1 MTWVCEAD
9 ERAATLRAHEADAIA
24 SLTPEDAM
32 KRRLAVSLLTAAALT
47 LALAAGPARAGSAT
61 NDLTV
66 TANVVGSCTI
76 AAATLDFSDYDAT
89 TDAIA
94 ETDIVVSCTNG
105 TTYSIALEGTNA
117 DRSMSGGAGESLNYD
132 LFSDAARTVAW
143 DFSTPVS
150 ATATSPGPGPSDYP
164 VPVYGRIPAG
174 QPVSPGVYGDVLTMT
189 VNF

>member
-9 ERAATLRAHEADAIA
+9 ELAATLRAHEADAIA

-32 KRRLAVSLLTAAALT
+32 KRRLAVSLLTAATLA
-47 LALAAGPARAGSAT
+47 LALAAGPARAGSDTA
-61 NDLTV
+61 DLTV

-76 AAATLDFSDYDAT
+76 AAATLDFGDYDPAAG
-89 TDAIA
+89 AIA
-94 ETDIVVSCTNG
+94 STDILVTCTNG

-150 ATATSPGPGPSDYP
+150 ATATNPAAGPSVYP
-164 VPVYGRIPAG
+164 VPVYGLIPAG
-174 QPVSPGVYGDVLTMT
+174 QPVSTGVYGDVLTMT

>member
-1 MTWVCEAD
+1 
-9 ERAATLRAHEADAIA
+9 
-24 SLTPEDAM
+24 M

-47 LALAAGPARAGSAT
+47 LALAAGPARAGSDTA
-61 NDLTV
+61 DLTV

-76 AAATLDFSDYDAT
+76 AAATLDFGDYDPI
-89 TDAIA
+89 TDKEASTNI
-94 ETDIVVSCTNG
+94 ELSCTNG
-105 TTYSIALEGTNA
+105 TTYSIDLEGTNA

-150 ATATSPGPGPSDYP
+150 ATATNPAAGPSVHP
-164 VPVYGRIPAG
+164 VPVYGRIPAN
-174 QPVSPGVYGDVLTMT
+174 QLVSTGVYGDVLTMT